1 MKGLKTSLHILSK
14 LSPMT
19 NKRLSIAIPSF
30 NRADI
35 LKSNI
40 LMMLPEIKQFSI
52 QIFISDDSNN
62 DETQNMINEIQVEY
76 ESIFYSR
83 NAPSLGHDD
92 NIFRTL
98 SLPETDYVW
107 LLGDSIVIKR
117 GAIKNVLEVIDSDQP
132 GIIAVNANNRAI
144 DSINCHHEDCNRV
157 FSTFAWHLTLTGA
170 AIYSKNA
177 IASAESLIKS
187 ELKNFPQI
195 ALIFNYLSTSCSFH
209 WLNNRWIFAN
219 KEKTSFWTK
228 NMFKVFLEDWSN
240 VIWSLP
246 DCYGHPDKEK
256 AIIDHSQKSYL
267 FGSKGLLLARASGVY
282 DLDIFRKYKQVLPN
296 HSGLRL
302 PLLLIIALIPKS
314 IVGFLYKIKKYFK

>member
-170 AIYSKNA
+170 TIYSKNA

-187 ELKNFPQI
+187 EFKNFPQI

-209 WLNNRWIFAN
+209 WLNNKWICSN
-219 KEKTSFWTK
+219 REKTSYWTN

-240 VIWSLP
+240 VVRSLP
-246 DCYGHPDKEK
+246 DCYDHPDKEK
-256 AIIDHSQKSYL
+256 AIIDHSQKEYL
-267 FGSKGLLLARASGVY
+267 FGSKSLLLARASGAY
-282 DLDIFRKYKQVLPN
+282 DMDIFRKYKQVLPN

-302 PLLLIIALIPKS
+302 PVLLIIALIPKS
-314 IVGFLYKIKKYFK
+314 IVGFLHKIKQCFK

>member
-1 MKGLKTSLHILSK
+1 
-14 LSPMT
+14 MT

-40 LMMLPEIKQFSI
+40 LMMLPEIRQFSI

-144 DSINCHHEDCNRV
+144 DSINGHHEDCNRV

-170 AIYSKNA
+170 TIYSKNA

-187 ELKNFPQI
+187 EFKNFPQI

-209 WLNNRWIFAN
+209 WLNNKWIYSSR
-219 KEKTSFWTK
+219 EKTSYWAN
-228 NMFKVFLEDWSN
+228 NMFEVFLEDWSN

-246 DCYGHPDKEK
+246 DCYDHSDKENT
-256 AIIDHSQKSYL
+256 IIDHSQKGDL
-267 FGSKGLLLARASGVY
+267 FSSKSLLSARASGAY
-282 DLDIFRKYKQVLPN
+282 DMDIFRKYKQVLPN

-302 PLLLIIALIPKS
+302 PVLLIIALIPKS
-314 IVGFLYKIKKYFK
+314 IVGFLHKIKQCFK